1 MACWVCSRALGNQ
14 NQQGPSASLKL
25 NTGFSRMASLEMT
38 AKTSTRCSASLLF
51 SFFLF
56 TLLPY
61 LLCLPSPCLGIGVL
75 VMFVVPDSTT
85 KSRDLVVRAKKYAL
99 CQTKRNRSRKSLART
114 HGFRKHMKPPVVE
127 QLFNGDVQKG
137 RWDLCPKSS
146 PNTGKGA

>member
-61 LLCLPSPCLGIGVL
+61 LLCLPSPL
-75 VMFVVPDSTT
+75 STT